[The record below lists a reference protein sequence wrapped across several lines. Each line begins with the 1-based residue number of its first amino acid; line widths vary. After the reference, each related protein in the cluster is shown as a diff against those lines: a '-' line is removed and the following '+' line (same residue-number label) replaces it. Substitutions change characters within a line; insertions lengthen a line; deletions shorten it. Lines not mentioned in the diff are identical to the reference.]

1 MTQAADELANDR
13 RRWAMPGSAWDRQVV
28 ILKRLLPATAA
39 MILLACLIWPLT
51 AQQEFSFILSRDA
64 VEKAG
69 ERLRMEAPMYRGED
83 SKGRPFS
90 ILADE
95 AVQRTSNEPV
105 VELKRIEARLD
116 MEEGVATVTAPSG
129 RYDLEAEKLNVLG
142 PVVFHRPDGY
152 VLQTG
157 DVAVSLPTR
166 KVTSAGRVSGRMPLG
181 SFSAARLDADM
192 ETRVVTLS
200 GGVKMRITQR

>member
-1 MTQAADELANDR
+1 MTQAADDLASDR
-13 RRWAMPGSAWDRQVV
+13 RRWALPGSAWDRQVIV
-28 ILKRLLPATAA
+28 LKRLLPSIAA
-39 MILLACLIWPLT
+39 IIFLACLIWPLT
-51 AQQEFSFILSRDA
+51 AQQEFSFILSRDG

-83 SKGRPFS
+83 SRGRPFS

-95 AVQRTSNEPV
+95 AVQRTSNTPV
-105 VELKRIEARLD
+105 VELKRIEAQLT

-142 PVVFHRPDGY
+142 PVVFHRPDGFA
-152 VLQTG
+152 LQTG
-157 DVAVSLPTR
+157 DVAVDLPTR
-166 KVTSAGRVSGRMPLG
+166 KATSIGKVTGQMPLG
-181 SFSAARLDADM
+181 SFSASRLDADI